1 MIHLLQSLYRLI
13 VKDVE
18 GIFLDTDQVF
28 EKAVRAITGQGY
40 NPCYG
45 EGRML
50 GRTVIDMICAACNS
64 HSCVSQ
70 VPVFQNL
77 SAKELG
83 LVESIIESSTYAR
96 GSLVFRE
103 GEQSESLFVVKSGLI
118 KLTQTSKEGKQH
130 ILRFLFPGD
139 YFGQF
144 ALLHHKR
151 NHVTAEV
158 IEASD
163 VCRLHRKDFLPLVE
177 GNAALAFSFMM
188 SMSEQLQQ
196 AEELAGAMH
205 IFEVEKR
212 LARLLVYLF
221 SRNQKELLQPDRKV
235 SIDLPAAKK
244 EFAAMIGTT
253 AETLS
258 RKLNKLESMDIIEVH
273 KRTVKVL
280 DIEALY
286 QMAEISEK

>member
-1 MIHLLQSLYRLI
+1 MNC
-13 VKDVE
+13 
-18 GIFLDTDQVF
+18 
-28 EKAVRAITGQGY
+28 AV
-40 NPCYG
+40 
-45 EGRML
+45 
-50 GRTVIDMICAACNS
+50 CNS
-64 HSCVSQ
+64 HSCVSG
-70 VPVFQNL
+70 VPVFQSL
-77 SAKELG
+77 SNNELV
-83 LVESIIESSTYAR
+83 LVESIIESSYYAR

-118 KLTQTSKEGKQH
+118 KLTQTNKEGKQH

-144 ALLHHKR
+144 ALLHNKR

-158 IEASD
+158 IEGSD
-163 VCRLHRKDFLPLVE
+163 VCRLHRRDFVPLVE
-177 GNAALAFSFMM
+177 RNAALAFSFMR

-221 SRNQKELLQPDRKV
+221 SRNQNVRLPQASKM
-235 SIDLPAAKK
+235 SIELPAAKK

-258 RKLNKLESMDIIEVH
+258 RKLSKLESLHIIEVQ
-273 KRTVKVL
+273 KRTVEVL
-280 DIEALY
+280 DMKALY
-286 QMAEISEK
+286 HMAEINDK

>member
-1 MIHLLQSLYRLI
+1 
-13 VKDVE
+13 
-18 GIFLDTDQVF
+18 
-28 EKAVRAITGQGY
+28 
-40 NPCYG
+40 
-45 EGRML
+45 
-50 GRTVIDMICAACNS
+50 
-64 HSCVSQ
+64 
-70 VPVFQNL
+70 
-77 SAKELG
+77 
-83 LVESIIESSTYAR
+83 
-96 GSLVFRE
+96 
-103 GEQSESLFVVKSGLI
+103 VVKSGLI

-221 SRNQKELLQPDRKV
+221 SRNQKELLQPNRKV

-258 RKLNKLESMDIIEVH
+258 RKLNKLESLHIIEVH

-286 QMAEISEK
+286 QMAETSEK